1 MTIKEIE
8 SIERVNKIQKGLDLA
23 YQKMI
28 AEKRAKNEDIVI
40 IRNNEIV
47 TIKP

>member
-40 IRNNEIV
+40 LRNNEIV